1 MTKQKETVPTQ
12 HQQRSLA
19 MIVQQILG
27 SKPTSGVITI
37 LPEANVADAAKL
49 LSEKRIGAIVVS
61 ADGQHPLGILS
72 ERDIVRELGRRGA
85 LVLDEKVSALMTA
98 KLITCAVSDNAVE
111 VITKMTDGRFR
122 HMPVMSDGLMI
133 GLISI
138 GDLVKARLNQ
148 LSMERDALE
157 GMIMGT

>member
-1 MTKQKETVPTQ
+1 
-12 HQQRSLA
+12 

-37 LPEANVADAAKL
+37 PPEATVAAAAQL
-49 LSEKRIGAIVVS
+49 LSDKRIGAVVVS
-61 ADGQHPLGILS
+61 ADGQVPAGILS

-85 LVLDEKVSALMTA
+85 AVLEEKVSGLMTS
-98 KLITCAVSDNAVE
+98 KLITCAPSDTSVD

-122 HMPVMSDGLMI
+122 HMPVMAHGVMI

-138 GDLVKARLNQ
+138 GDLVKARLNE
-148 LSMERDALE
+148 LAMERDALE